1 MAGYPNYQYN
11 PQQNGMANMTSPMGM
26 NTAATTPFNQQF
38 VFPQP
43 IGSVYNLNTAAD
55 IGNIPTGA
63 NITVGLC
70 LNENILQVKT
80 LQNGVPSLL
89 SYRLSPIEGQGTS
102 QPEAQKNNTDNYAQ
116 IIERLERIENLLFT
130 KPSDIKSM
138 EPNGGRL
145 DWQV

>member
-1 MAGYPNYQYN
+1 MPMANFQNYQY
-11 PQQNGMANMTSPMGM
+11 PQQNNIMPNVNMM
-26 NTAATTPFNQQF
+26 NTAPTQQFTQQF

-55 IGNIPTGA
+55 IGNIPTGS
-63 NITVGLC
+63 NVTVGLC

-89 SYRLSPIEGQGTS
+89 SYRLSPMESQGIT
-102 QPEAQKNNTDNYAQ
+102 QTETQKVNTDNYAQ
-116 IIERLERIENLLFT
+116 IVERLERIEKLVFAKPADT
-130 KPSDIKSM
+130 KPIETS
-138 EPNGGRL
+138 GGRL